1 MFKALL
7 LISSAII
14 SVAAQEESA
23 VDGCLGRAPFQ
34 KTAGNTNV
42 DEEDRNV

>member
-23 VDGCLGRAPFQ
+23 VDGCIGRASKQ
-34 KTAGNTNV
+34 ISVGNTNV
-42 DEEDRNV
+42 DADERNV

>member
-23 VDGCLGRAPFQ
+23 VEGCLGQAPYQ
-34 KTAGNTNV
+34 RIAGNTNV
-42 DEEDRNV
+42 DEEERNV